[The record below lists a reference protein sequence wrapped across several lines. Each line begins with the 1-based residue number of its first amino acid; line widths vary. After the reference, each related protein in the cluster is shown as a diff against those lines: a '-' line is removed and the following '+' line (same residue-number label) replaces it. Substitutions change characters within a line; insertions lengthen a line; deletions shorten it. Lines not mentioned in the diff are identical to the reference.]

1 MSGRQRSLSGALWPA
16 RLHAASGAGTCQYLV
31 AAPRAWVVTWF
42 CDVNAGGRLSDA
54 VARACHLLCAA
65 DAAFGRKLNTR

>member
-1 MSGRQRSLSGALWPA
+1 MACK
-16 RLHAASGAGTCQYLV
+16 AACSQWRWDVQCLV
-31 AAPRAWVVTWF
+31 AAPCAWVVTWF
-42 CDVNAGGRLSDA
+42 CDMNAGGRLSDA